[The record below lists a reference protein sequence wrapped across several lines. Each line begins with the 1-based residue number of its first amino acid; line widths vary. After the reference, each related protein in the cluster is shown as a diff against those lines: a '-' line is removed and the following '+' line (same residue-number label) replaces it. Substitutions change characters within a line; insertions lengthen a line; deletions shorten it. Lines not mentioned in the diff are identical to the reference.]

1 MSDKQ
6 RPSQAGSR
14 WILPDPSAPREVI
27 IAGDGNVEA
36 LIQSVQ
42 GSVDAPNALGFLFGK
57 KPTTEKVIQYVD
69 AYKQKVPALHR
80 RMYILHVGLTDILR
94 HDRGQIAQTLSR
106 DWKDDSASLTVCSIP
121 EITTRGAEVLAAVRL
136 ANIQLQKWCKRSRHR
151 FIDLRKGWNA
161 EMMTKN
167 GTHYSLVGLKFVA
180 DKISAEAA
188 TFLGHRHRRTQSHPK
203 VQKSQERRHQRPHP
217 KDRSSQTDAP
227 TDRLQCPP
235 TQAQTPQEPMKVPPP
250 PWMHPPAVLPWSIQP
265 VPPAMYHSVGE
276 LVKHHLMLA
285 TQMPR

>member
-1 MSDKQ
+1 MDAASMSPQDTVGLGLASPASPTTPQNNQRQKRMSDKQ

-151 FIDLRKGWNA
+151 FIDLRKG
-161 EMMTKN
+161 
-167 GTHYSLVGLKFVA
+167 
-180 DKISAEAA
+180 
-188 TFLGHRHRRTQSHPK
+188 HRHRRTQSHPK